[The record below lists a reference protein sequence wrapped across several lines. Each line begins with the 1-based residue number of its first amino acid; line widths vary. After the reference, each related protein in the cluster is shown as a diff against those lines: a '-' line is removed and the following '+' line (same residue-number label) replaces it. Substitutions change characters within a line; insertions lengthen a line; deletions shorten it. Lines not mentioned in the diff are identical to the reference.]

1 QGERIAHCKRVTPFR
16 RREVRWLCN
25 VSPFASGASA
35 GAAKCSISTSTASDA
50 PFHASFKSIF
60 DGRRVIR
67 AEFSP
72 GFAARSCDRHCTA
85 GWLFRHFPLPP
96 AVPFPRFGDTPK
108 GRSREPPNGVLR

>member
-1 QGERIAHCKRVTPFR
+1 MAVQRDPIREWRERWGRQVFNLDFEP
-16 RREVRWLCN
+16 V
-25 VSPFASGASA
+25 
-35 GAAKCSISTSTASDA
+35 SDA
-50 PFHASFKSIF
+50 PFHGSFKSIF

-72 GFAARSCDRHCTA
+72 GLAVRRRVTDIA
-85 GWLFRHFPLPP
+85 LP